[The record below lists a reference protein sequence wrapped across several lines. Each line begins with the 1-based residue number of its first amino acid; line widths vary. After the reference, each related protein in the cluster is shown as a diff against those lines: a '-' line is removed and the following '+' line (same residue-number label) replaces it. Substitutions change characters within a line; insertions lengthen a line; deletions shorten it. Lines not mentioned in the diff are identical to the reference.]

1 MIRGIERRKIF
12 NDDKDRENI
21 IERLSILLPETKTQ
35 CYAWSFLSNHAHFLF
50 RSGPHGIAGLMRRL
64 LTGYAVS
71 YNKRHRRHG
80 QLFQNRYKSVICQED
95 RYFQE
100 LVRYIHLNPLRAKIV
115 TDLKELDRYSYCGH
129 SALMGKK
136 KRQWQDIE
144 YVLGFFGK
152 RIGEARKEYRSYVEK
167 GIPMGRRP
175 ELVGG
180 GLIRSLGGWDEVKK
194 MRLAGQDRIKSDQ
207 RILGESDFVM
217 DVLSEADENFSR
229 KYRLKSRGINFEKV
243 AERVSSLF
251 DLEKDYITG
260 RGRQRNRVRA
270 RDLLCYWCA
279 IELRIPMADLS
290 KRLDMTLAAV
300 SYAVKRGEKIAKEA
314 GCHLDD

>member
-1 MIRGIERRKIF
+1 MLCMVIFIESRPFSVSKR
-12 NDDKDRENI
+12 
-21 IERLSILLPETKTQ
+21 
-35 CYAWSFLSNHAHFLF
+35 
-50 RSGPHGIAGLMRRL
+50 PHGIAGLMRRL
-64 LTGYAVS
+64 LAGYAVS

-80 QLFQNRYKSVICQED
+80 QLFQNRYKSFICQEG

-152 RIGEARKEYRSYVEK
+152 RIGKARKEYRSYVEK

-279 IELRIPMADLS
+279 IELRISMADLS

-314 GCHLDD
+314 GCHLDE